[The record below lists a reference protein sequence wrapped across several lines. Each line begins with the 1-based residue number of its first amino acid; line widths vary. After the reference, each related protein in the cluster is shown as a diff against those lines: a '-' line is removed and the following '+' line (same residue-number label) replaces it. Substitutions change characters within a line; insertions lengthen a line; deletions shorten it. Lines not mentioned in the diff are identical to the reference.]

1 MFVDYIEKV
10 ANEKRFDVILVPYD
24 SFAPGQFEVISKLI
38 KRGTDIVPIRFGVHY
53 HTKETFPFIGLETY
67 EAWKSIPQ
75 MELQKMA
82 RKWKGLHDQI
92 IDTNGKRVLISEW
105 LTDDEDFTDSPIC
118 NWKSDE
124 YVKGWNACLDEV
136 FNSGM
141 A

>member
-1 MFVDYIEKV
+1 MLVDYIEKV

-24 SFAPGQFEVISKLI
+24 SFDPGQFEVISKLI
-38 KRGTDIVPIRFGVHY
+38 KRGTDIVPVMFGVHY
-53 HTKETFPFIGLETY
+53 RTKEKCPFIGLETY
-67 EAWKSIPQ
+67 EAFHSIPQ
-75 MELQKMA
+75 MDLQKMA

-92 IDTNGKRVLISEW
+92 IDTNGKRVLISDW